1 MVLLRKEEYPEIETG
16 EYIVQLI
23 EIKETTSKRNP
34 QFGPSIR
41 FAFRILEQPYV
52 NAVVSGLA
60 SAKLLAGNKLDKW
73 LTGLGYEIEI
83 GADLDTDA
91 LVGRIVRA
99 YVERDEGS
107 KYTNVKNI
115 YALRDTDKS
124 RIDAKAKLVDTAA
137 APAVAT
143 PATKPAV
150 SIASSGTSA
159 GSVDASSNVIQP
171 APAVPVATEVPAPAP
186 AAPTTPP
193 QGGSGNI
200 PF

>member
-1 MVLLRKEEYPEIETG
+1 M
-16 EYIVQLI
+16 
-23 EIKETTSKRNP
+23 
-34 QFGPSIR
+34 
-41 FAFRILEQPYV
+41 
-52 NAVVSGLA
+52 
-60 SAKLLAGNKLDKW
+60 AGNKLDKW